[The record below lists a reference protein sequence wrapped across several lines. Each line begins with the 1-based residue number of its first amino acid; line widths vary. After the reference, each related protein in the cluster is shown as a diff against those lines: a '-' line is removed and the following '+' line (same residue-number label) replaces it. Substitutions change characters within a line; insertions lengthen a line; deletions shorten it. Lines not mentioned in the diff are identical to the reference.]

1 LKIPDNFLGIFYMVV
16 GTFFL
21 TSMTAIVRYI
31 ADELHPF
38 EIAFFRNLFG
48 LMMLLPILLRN
59 GIDSMRTENIGGMA
73 LRSVF
78 HTGGMLFY
86 FMALTLMPLAQLSSL
101 TFLGPLVITL
111 LAVLLLGEKLGL
123 RRLTSLIIGFS
134 GALIIVRPGTD
145 YIGLGVVYALASV
158 FSWAG
163 AVIVIKRLSRTN
175 STITTTI
182 YGLFFLT
189 IFTFLPAIFVWSWP
203 SAEQFLWLVV
213 LAMVGTVGQ
222 LLFTEALKVA
232 DVTLVMPFDFSKLI
246 WASLFGFIFFYEI
259 PSLWTFLGGGI
270 IFASSTYVAYRER
283 KINYAVSDEI
293 KIMQ

>member
-1 LKIPDNFLGIFYMVV
+1 MVV